1 MASAGANP
9 SSNKP
14 SGFMS
19 GYMSDLSHSQDLN
32 SFLQKNQP
40 TYDPNSNNTT
50 TTSAATTAA
59 AANVD
64 TKTNDTH
71 TASSPPP
78 PPPPAPSTEPLP
90 SSETTKEGRRPYE
103 TKTPVGSHPLPTA
116 HSVYQKKAIHNAAL
130 DNCADLNMELTD
142 CLMGRSGSWWDR
154 ASMCMKAKEQF
165 ALCCRLNKEALQ
177 EKGYAKEGNTAAQ
190 DLAILDYADEVTQK
204 AMKEGITKTTQE
216 KK

>member
-1 MASAGANP
+1 MASTGANP

-40 TYDPNSNNTT
+40 TYDSSSSSTT

-64 TKTNDTH
+64 TKTNDAH
-71 TASSPPP
+71 TPSSSSPPTS
-78 PPPPAPSTEPLP
+78 PAPSTEPSP
-90 SSETTKEGRRPYE
+90 SSETTTGGRRPYE
-103 TKTPVGSHPLPTA
+103 AKTSVGSHPLPTA
-116 HSVYQKKAIHNAAL
+116 HSVFQKKAIHNAAL

-204 AMKEGITKTTQE
+204 AMKEGTTTTTQ
-216 KK
+216 